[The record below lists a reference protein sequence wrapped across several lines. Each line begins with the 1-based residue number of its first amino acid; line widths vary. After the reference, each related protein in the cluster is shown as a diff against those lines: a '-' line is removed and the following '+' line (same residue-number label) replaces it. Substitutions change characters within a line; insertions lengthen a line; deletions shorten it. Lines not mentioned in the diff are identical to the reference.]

1 MLAISKMKNEDLNS
15 RLIFLQ
21 WLNIKLR
28 IRFKLFEFNLFNEK
42 ESDSNWRFLRDKK
55 SWKREANRKEQFA
68 RASKNIYSNERIKSR
83 KRQLTLYYKVKLSS
97 KSRVASRTKRMMIY
111 AKDKVF

>member
-1 MLAISKMKNEDLNS
+1 MIEHKVAYSI
-15 RLIFLQ
+15 Q
-21 WLNIKLR
+21 V
-28 IRFKLFEFNLFNEK
+28 IRVQFIHEK